1 MTPGPFLAVYCVFN
15 HLIFLDPRPTEGPIK
30 SPLSVSLS
38 VCPPVSSAF
47 FSEMAHYFFM
57 IIGTMVDNWN
67 I

>member
-38 VCPPVSSAF
+38 ARPSVQR
-47 FSEMAHYFFM
+47 FSQKWLITFL
-57 IIGTMVDNWN
+57 
-67 I
+67 